1 MNAVVRKKFDTFVL
15 SSGSSWSPKTIVWF
29 HLYEM
34 SRIGKS
40 VETGSRFVVSGERA
54 GVFAGMR
61 SCYRWIMWFIFGM
74 MEMF

>member
-1 MNAVVRKKFDTFVL
+1 MDKANVVYLCSRILFSNEGSEVPMNAVVRKKFDTFVL

-40 VETGSRFVVSGERA
+40 VETGSRFVVSG
-54 GVFAGMR
+54 
-61 SCYRWIMWFIFGM
+61 
-74 MEMF
+74 